1 MKKRAFVLIMCL
13 SILLLCGCS
22 QGQKKEWENRE
33 EKPIIG
39 ADASGLEGEKDTY
52 ALYFR
57 LGDTGFLAQEDRQ
70 LIVERDETVE
80 MALVRSLI
88 AGPSATAADLVPLFP
103 QGTEVL
109 ATAKQGSTLY
119 VTLNERFLSGY
130 AAERS
135 DGRPEE
141 KKAAVQNERQ
151 LCLDALAATLTEAG
165 LCSRVQVL
173 IYRNQMQ
180 GNSMRLE
187 EDFLLQNGSTLP
199 LEPAVRREETLYTPH
214 NAAMRILTLW
224 MNRNLPGLTDCLTA
238 SGRPGEQALAEQMDA
253 SPVLTGFSLGHG
265 QVSADGKA
273 AVICADLTLHQNGS
287 DWTQTGWPLTLTR
300 ERGVWKISWDA
311 LSGMMTED

>member
-1 MKKRAFVLIMCL
+1 MKKLILILVCL
-13 SILLLCGCS
+13 CFMLCGCET
-22 QGQKKEWENRE
+22 GNKETGNDSLMM
-33 EKPIIG
+33 PVMD
-39 ADASGLEGEKDTY
+39 ADASGLEGRKDVYT
-52 ALYFR
+52 LYFR
-57 LGDTGFLAQEDRQ
+57 LGDTGYLASEERT
-70 LIVERDETVE
+70 LTVEKDDTPE
-80 MALVRSLI
+80 MALIRCLI
-88 AGPSATAADLVPLFP
+88 AGPAATSADLTPVFP
-103 QGTEVL
+103 KDTQVL
-109 ATAKQGSTLY
+109 ATAKQGSTLF

-130 AAERS
+130 AAERA
-135 DGRPEE
+135 DGTAEE
-141 KKAAVQNERQ
+141 KQAALRMEKE
-151 LCLDALAATLTEAG
+151 LCLDALAATLTENG

-238 SGRPGEQALAEQMDA
+238 SGRPGEQALAEQMAA
-253 SPVLTGFSLGHG
+253 SPEPPGFSLGHG